1 MLGLLLIW
9 LGCHICLVGA
19 VAVMAKM
26 AGADE

>member
-1 MLGLLLIW
+1 MLGLFLIW
-9 LGCHICLVGA
+9 LGCHMFLIGA